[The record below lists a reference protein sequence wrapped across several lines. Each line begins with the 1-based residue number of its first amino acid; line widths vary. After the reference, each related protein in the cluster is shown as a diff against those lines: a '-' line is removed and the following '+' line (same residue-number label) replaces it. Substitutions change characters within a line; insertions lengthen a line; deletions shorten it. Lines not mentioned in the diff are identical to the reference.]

1 MQPLCVS
8 RARFGILPCVILLAL
23 STVAAKDGR
32 DFAGFYEVS
41 EVVEFVEEFQ
51 VTLTVR
57 VFNFS
62 DSEVNDATGM
72 LEDSFL
78 PGDPYGSCITPVYFQ
93 DRESVRLSD
102 RFTIPRREY
111 EGWQEGRTPRLTI
124 EFMDADGNT
133 IRRPIELV
141 QMPLGE
147 EE

>member
-1 MQPLCVS
+1 MHPLCVS
-8 RARFGILPCVILLAL
+8 RERVGILACLILLAASL
-23 STVAAKDGR
+23 APAKDGR

-41 EVVEFVEEFQ
+41 EVMRFVDEFQ

-57 VFNFS
+57 VFNYS
-62 DSEVNDATGM
+62 DADVNDATIT

-78 PGDPYGSCITPVYFQ
+78 PGEPYGSFITPVYFQ

-133 IRRPIELV
+133 LRRPVELA
-141 QMPLGE
+141 QMPLGKE
-147 EE
+147 E

>member
-1 MQPLCVS
+1 MQPLSVS
-8 RARFGILPCVILLAL
+8 RARFGILACLILLAL
-23 STVAAKDGR
+23 STASAKDGR

-57 VFNFS
+57 VFNYS
-62 DSEVNDATGM
+62 GAEVNNATVM
-72 LEDSFL
+72 LGDSFL
-78 PGDPYGSCITPVYFQ
+78 HGEPYGSFITPGYFQ
-93 DRESVRLSD
+93 ARESVRLSD

-124 EFMDADGNT
+124 DYMDANGNT
-133 IRRPIELV
+133 IHRPIELA
-141 QMPLGE
+141 QMLLGE

>member
-1 MQPLCVS
+1 MQPPCFS
-8 RARFGILPCVILLAL
+8 RERFGILACLILLAV
-23 STVAAKDGR
+23 STAAAKDGR

-57 VFNFS
+57 VFNYS
-62 DSEVNDATGM
+62 GTEVDDATIM

-78 PGDPYGSCITPVYFQ
+78 PGEPYGSFITPVYFQ
-93 DRESVRLSD
+93 DRASVRLSD

-124 EFMDADGNT
+124 EFMDANGNT
-133 IRRPIELV
+133 IRRPIELA

-147 EE
+147 KE

>member
-1 MQPLCVS
+1 MQPPCFS
-8 RARFGILPCVILLAL
+8 RARFGFLACVILLAL
-23 STVAAKDGR
+23 GTAAAKDGR

-57 VFNFS
+57 VFNYS
-62 DSEVNDATGM
+62 GTEVNGATVM

-78 PGDPYGSCITPVYFQ
+78 PGEPYGSFITPVYFQ
-93 DRESVRLSD
+93 DRASVRLSD

-133 IRRPIELV
+133 LRRPIELAP
-141 QMPLGE
+141 MLLGE
-147 EE
+147 KE

>member
-1 MQPLCVS
+1 MQPLCDS
-8 RARFGILPCVILLAL
+8 RARPGILVCLILLAL
-23 STVAAKDGR
+23 GTAAAKDGR
-32 DFAGFYEVS
+32 DFAGFYQVS

-57 VFNFS
+57 VFNYS
-62 DSEVNDATGM
+62 GADVNNATIM

-78 PGDPYGSCITPVYFQ
+78 PGEPYGSFITPVYFQ

-124 EFMDADGNT
+124 DYMDADGNT

-141 QMPLGE
+141 PMLLGE
-147 EE
+147 KE